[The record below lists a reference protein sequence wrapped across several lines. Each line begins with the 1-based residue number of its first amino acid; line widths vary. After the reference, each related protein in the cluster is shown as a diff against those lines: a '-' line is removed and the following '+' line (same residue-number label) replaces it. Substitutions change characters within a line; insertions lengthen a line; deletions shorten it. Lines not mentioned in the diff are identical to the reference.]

1 MIAIDEDFVKNRVK
15 WIKYEETV
23 HVVNGSLTVMKPLSN
38 SPFISGYPQ
47 TGTIFTEHFRQWLVE
62 SNWSEKDEQEQ
73 QDKTKGKVI
82 FYSRNGG
89 TTRRVLDI
97 DLEQQLI
104 SIITN
109 AMQSRGQ
116 DKSDLILFNGKDENG
131 NTMSIES
138 QKNMFAT
145 ADTVIGPHGSGLTN
159 IIWMNPR
166 CSTSTTPKV
175 LEFASSKR
183 TPQIQKGSIWGY
195 YLCKF
200 LLC

>member
-1 MIAIDEDFVKNRVK
+1 M
-15 WIKYEETV
+15 
-23 HVVNGSLTVMKPLSN
+23 
-38 SPFISGYPQ
+38 
-47 TGTIFTEHFRQWLVE
+47 
-62 SNWSEKDEQEQ
+62 
-73 QDKTKGKVI
+73 I

-138 QKNMFAT
+138 QKKMFAT
-145 ADTVIGPHGSGLTN
+145 ADTVIGPHGSGYGWIRVVL
-159 IIWMNPR
+159 PLLVH
-166 CSTSTTPKV
+166 PK
-175 LEFASSKR
+175 
-183 TPQIQKGSIWGY
+183 
-195 YLCKF
+195 
-200 LLC
+200 